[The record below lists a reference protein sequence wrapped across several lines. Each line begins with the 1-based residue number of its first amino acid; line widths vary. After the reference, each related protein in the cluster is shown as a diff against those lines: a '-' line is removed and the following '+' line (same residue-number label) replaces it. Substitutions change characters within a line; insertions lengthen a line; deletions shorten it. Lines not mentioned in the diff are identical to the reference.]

1 MFKKCLVFKFANH
14 EVFEPECR
22 RNREAQKGPKRTRK
36 GQKGPEKAKKDQK
49 RPKRA
54 RKGQK
59 AKKGQKG
66 PKGQKDQKIQKRQV
80 NVLECSSLEKASEWD
95 ATKLFNSLLF
105 KFANYG
111 VFEPECT
118 RARRAKKGL
127 KEPNRVTKGQKMVD
141 QLNWE

>member
-1 MFKKCLVFKFANH
+1 MKFLNQSVGGI
-14 EVFEPECR
+14 ER
-22 RNREAQKGPKRTRK
+22 LRK
-36 GQKGPEKAKKDQK
+36 DQKGPERARQGQK
-49 RPKRA
+49 RPKRPE
-54 RKGQK
+54 K
-59 AKKGQKG
+59 ANKGQKG

-127 KEPNRVTKGQKMVD
+127 KEPNKVTKGQKMVD